1 MRKKS
6 TLDNAIAFDHGM
18 SYHEEVYP
26 SQSEDTPDFTRVKS
40 EEKKEVTLDIS
51 FTRLRG
57 NIEQPKSKQ
66 STFHCQHPKDHVSP
80 LKIVSGAHTIGK
92 NEHNEDAYF
101 IMDRGFGVADGVGAW
116 LEFGFSSA
124 AFSNELMNNCAKE
137 IDMFEKN
144 SFQKV

>member
-6 TLDNAIAFDHGM
+6 TLDNAAALDHGM
-18 SYHEEVYP
+18 SYHGSHP
-26 SQSEDTPDFTRVKS
+26 SKEADTPEFTRGNS
-40 EEKKEVTLDIS
+40 EEKGEVTLDIS
-51 FTRLRG
+51 FARLRD
-57 NIEQPKSKQ
+57 NTE
-66 STFHCQHPKDHVSP
+66 HPKPKKTNFFCKHPKEHISP